1 MKKFIILL
9 FLVLTAAFFWNLKKN
24 SMPEPE
30 KKIIID
36 VSTII
41 GKNKTDIEKI
51 LGKPDNVEMIK
62 PTNTP
67 CQDTACEQANYQSNK
82 FEIVF
87 INDKAD
93 WITINQVS
101 EHEINDE
108 SIELLALEAT
118 QPTFNSP
125 GNVTKWNNIEN
136 IKELSIFDD
145 GTGHMAYIY
154 IKTFTE

>member
-1 MKKFIILL
+1 MKKFITLVVLL
-9 FLVLTAAFFWNLKKN
+9 LIAAFFYKLAINDTP
-24 SMPEPE
+24 SPE
-30 KKIIID
+30 KKIIVD

-41 GKNKTDIEKI
+41 GKNKTDVEKI
-51 LGKPDNVEMIK
+51 LGKPNNVKMIK
-62 PTNTP
+62 PINTP
-67 CQDTACEQANYQSNK
+67 CQDTACEQANYQSDK

-101 EHEINDE
+101 EYEINDK
-108 SIELLALEAT
+108 STELLGLEAA

-145 GTGHMAYIY
+145 GSGHMSYIY

>member
-1 MKKFIILL
+1 MKKLIILL
-9 FLVLTAAFFWNLKKN
+9 FLGFTALVIYKMSQNR
-24 SMPEPE
+24 MPEPE

-62 PTNTP
+62 PINTP

-101 EHEINDE
+101 EYEINDE
-108 SIELLALEAT
+108 SIELLGLEAAL
-118 QPTFNSP
+118 PTFNSP

-145 GTGHMAYIY
+145 GSGHMGYIS
-154 IKTFTE
+154 IKAITK

>member
-1 MKKFIILL
+1 MKKFIT
-9 FLVLTAAFFWNLKKN
+9 LVLLVLIAAFVWNLKKN
-24 SMPEPE
+24 STPEPE

-62 PTNTP
+62 PINTP
-67 CQDTACEQANYQSNK
+67 CQDTACEQANYQSYK

-93 WITINQVS
+93 WITINEVS
-101 EHEINDE
+101 EYGINDE
-108 SIELLALEAT
+108 SIELFGLEAAE
-118 QPTFNSP
+118 PTFNSP
-125 GNVTKWNNIEN
+125 GNVTKWDNIEN
-136 IKELSIFDD
+136 IKELSIYDD
-145 GTGHMAYIY
+145 GSGHMAYIS
-154 IKTFTE
+154 IKAVTE